1 MSEYLSKDFFE
12 RVQDDFYKYENDI
25 EGAIAR
31 ADGIERNERLREAEM
46 EEDYKILETFGAL
59 M

>member
-1 MSEYLSKDFFE
+1 MNEYLSKDFFK
-12 RVQDDFYKYENDI
+12 RVQMDFDKYENDI
-25 EGAIAR
+25 EGTIDR
-31 ADGIERNERLREAEM
+31 AEWIERNEQLREAEM